1 MKIKSNKSVAQAYE
15 SYSNRAAARNSDKAI
30 YESWAPTIKKITG
43 VQDTEK
49 LAWMSQLAHNTAKLN
64 EDAFV
69 MPSNSYSPFGGTYQ
83 PYNGLYNTLG
93 VGDPVP
99 AGKPALTGAD
109 YADNRNLGSGDKYP
123 TLLPLALK
131 VAAKT
136 IGFEL
141 VNTTPLQGPTGVL
154 PYMDYV
160 YSGSKQPFG
169 ATPAYAAHNQN
180 PMANSQT
187 NAPFEM
193 YGLPHAFKASIAPG
207 EATVP
212 DSSDASVA
220 DSSTVVTVSP
230 AQIKRHLKGR
240 SAMPAGTILRS
251 VADDYEFTTPGKRR
265 DYDASGS
272 GYVDYDASHPH
283 YGQDGAL
290 IIEFIGWS
298 RIDGD
303 PMFKVVEG
311 TQALGSYFNGGQ
323 LDFAATY
330 TPVGSDEE
338 INLTLTLYAPRLV
351 SMLED
356 NIQGFT
362 GAGERDRDAW
372 YGTYQDGTTLYE
384 PMSRGTGEQTP
395 ARQLSLQLFT
405 KHVQVGT
412 IQVGCAVTQEQVT
425 DLQKQWGIDVV
436 KMVENAGIN
445 ELSSTINRH
454 ITSRLFALGWKNHY
468 KLVEVE
474 GPAANL
480 NLSFDPS
487 YQPKNFG
494 KVRMTPALAIPQNS
508 ENSADGVSYSS
519 SVRVA
524 LPYKPM
530 YIPSGAAFEN
540 RDTLI
545 KRLAVNFLAAS
556 NWILQRG
563 RYGAATFA
571 VTNITLAT
579 LLQSNANY
587 TFSPIANNISQ
598 NGGQLYP
605 IGTMF
610 GLTIYVDPL
619 MSGSDNRVL
628 VGRKGGK
635 DEPGVH
641 FCPYVMAESVQII
654 AEGTMAPKLMI
665 KSRYALIDAGFYP
678 ETQYLTFCV
687 DVAGL

>member
-1 MKIKSNKSVAQAYE
+1 
-15 SYSNRAAARNSDKAI
+15 
-30 YESWAPTIKKITG
+30 
-43 VQDTEK
+43 
-49 LAWMSQLAHNTAKLN
+49 MSKLAHNTAKLN

-69 MPSNSYSPFGGTYQ
+69 MPSNAYSQFGGTYQ
-83 PYNGLYNTLG
+83 PYNNLYNTLG

-109 YADNRNLGSGDKYP
+109 YADNKNLGSGDKYP

-141 VNTTPLQGPTGVL
+141 VNTTPIDGPTGVL

-169 ATPAYAAHNQN
+169 ATPAYSAGTQN
-180 PMANSQT
+180 PKANSQS

-207 EATVP
+207 EATIVDGSTT
-212 DSSDASVA
+212 DSSAAVKL
-220 DSSTVVTVSP
+220 SP
-230 AQIKRHLKGR
+230 AQIKRMLKGA
-240 SAMPAGTILRS
+240 SAMPAGTTLVS
-251 VADDYEFTTPGKRR
+251 KMDVLDGGMQNPAHKADELVVEF
-265 DYDASGS
+265 
-272 GYVDYDASHPH
+272 V
-283 YGQDGAL
+283 
-290 IIEFIGWS
+290 GWS

-303 PMFKVVEG
+303 PMFKVVSG
-311 TQALGSYFNGGQ
+311 TQSLGAYFNGGA
-323 LDFAATY
+323 LDFEAVY
-330 TPVGSDEE
+330 TPVGSAEE
-338 INLTLTLYAPRLV
+338 VNVVLTLHAPRLI

-356 NIQGFT
+356 QIQGFT

-384 PMSRGTGEQTP
+384 PMSRGTGEQTM

-412 IQVGCAVTQEQVT
+412 IMVGCAVTQEQVT
-425 DLQKQWGIDVV
+425 DLQKQWGIDVI

-445 ELSSTINRH
+445 ELSATINRH

-487 YQPKNFG
+487 YTATSG
-494 KVRMTPALAIPQNS
+494 VRMTPALAIPQS
-508 ENSADGVSYSS
+508 EQNDPTGVAYKSY
-519 SVRVA
+519 VNVA

-540 RDTLI
+540 RDTLL

-571 VTNITLAT
+571 VTNITIAT

-587 TFSPIANNISQ
+587 TFSPVANTISQ
-598 NGGQLYP
+598 NGGSLYP
-605 IGTMF
+605 IGGMF

-619 MSGSDNRVL
+619 MGGSDNRVL

-654 AEGTMAPKLMI
+654 AEGTMSPKLMI
-665 KSRYALIDAGFYP
+665 KSRYALVDAGFYP

>member
-1 MKIKSNKSVAQAYE
+1 
-15 SYSNRAAARNSDKAI
+15 
-30 YESWAPTIKKITG
+30 
-43 VQDTEK
+43 
-49 LAWMSQLAHNTAKLN
+49 MSKLAHNTAKLN

-69 MPSNSYSPFGGTYQ
+69 MPSNAYSQFGGTYQ
-83 PYNGLYNTLG
+83 PYNNLYNTLG

-109 YADNRNLGSGDKYP
+109 YADNKNLGSGDKYP

-141 VNTTPLQGPTGVL
+141 VNTTPLDGPTGVL

-169 ATPAYAAHNQN
+169 ATPAYSAGTQN
-180 PMANSQT
+180 PKANSQS

-207 EATVP
+207 EATIVDGSTT
-212 DSSDASVA
+212 DSSAAVKL
-220 DSSTVVTVSP
+220 SP
-230 AQIKRHLKGR
+230 AQIKRMLKGA
-240 SAMPAGTILRS
+240 SAMPAGTTLVS
-251 VADDYEFTTPGKRR
+251 KMDVLDGGMQNPAHKADELVVEF
-265 DYDASGS
+265 
-272 GYVDYDASHPH
+272 V
-283 YGQDGAL
+283 
-290 IIEFIGWS
+290 GWS

-303 PMFKVVEG
+303 PMFKVVSG
-311 TQALGSYFNGGQ
+311 TQSLGAYFNGGA
-323 LDFAATY
+323 LDFEAVY
-330 TPVGSDEE
+330 TPVGSAEE
-338 INLTLTLYAPRLV
+338 VNVVLTLHAPRLI

-356 NIQGFT
+356 QIQGFT

-384 PMSRGTGEQTP
+384 PMSRGTGEQTM

-412 IQVGCAVTQEQVT
+412 IMVGCAVTQEQVT
-425 DLQKQWGIDVV
+425 DLQKQWGIDVI

-445 ELSSTINRH
+445 ELSATINRH

-487 YQPKNFG
+487 YTATSG
-494 KVRMTPALAIPQNS
+494 VRMTPALAIPQS
-508 ENSADGVSYSS
+508 EQNDPTGVAYKSYVNVS
-519 SVRVA
+519 

-540 RDTLI
+540 RDTLL

-571 VTNITLAT
+571 VTNITIAT

-587 TFSPIANNISQ
+587 TFSPVANTISQ
-598 NGGQLYP
+598 NGGSLYP
-605 IGTMF
+605 IGGMF

-619 MSGSDNRVL
+619 MGGSDNRVL

-654 AEGTMAPKLMI
+654 AEGTMSPKLMI
-665 KSRYALIDAGFYP
+665 KSRYALVDAGFYP

>member
-15 SYSNRAAARNSDKAI
+15 SYVNRATAKNSDKAI

-43 VQDTEK
+43 VEDADK
-49 LAWMSQLAHNTAKLN
+49 LAWMSKLAHNTAKLN

-69 MPSNSYSPFGGTYQ
+69 MPSNAYSQFGGTYQ
-83 PYNGLYNTLG
+83 PYNNLYNTLG

-109 YADNRNLGSGDKYP
+109 YADNKNLGSGDKYP

-141 VNTTPLQGPTGVL
+141 VNTTPLDGPTGVL

-169 ATPAYAAHNQN
+169 ATPAYSAGTQN
-180 PMANSQT
+180 PKANSQS

-207 EATVP
+207 EATIVDGSTT
-212 DSSDASVA
+212 DSSAAVKL
-220 DSSTVVTVSP
+220 SP
-230 AQIKRHLKGR
+230 AQIKRMLKGA
-240 SAMPAGTILRS
+240 SAMPAGTTLVS
-251 VADDYEFTTPGKRR
+251 KMDVLDGGMQNPSHKADELVVEF
-265 DYDASGS
+265 
-272 GYVDYDASHPH
+272 V
-283 YGQDGAL
+283 
-290 IIEFIGWS
+290 GWS

-303 PMFKVVEG
+303 PMFKVVSG
-311 TQALGSYFNGGQ
+311 TQSLGAYFNGGA
-323 LDFAATY
+323 LDFEAVY
-330 TPVGSDEE
+330 TPVGSAEE
-338 INLTLTLYAPRLV
+338 VNVVLTLHAPRLI

-356 NIQGFT
+356 QIQGFT

-384 PMSRGTGEQTP
+384 PMSRGTGEQTM

-412 IQVGCAVTQEQVT
+412 IMVGCAVTQEQVT
-425 DLQKQWGIDVV
+425 DLQKQWGIDVI

-445 ELSSTINRH
+445 ELSATINRH

-487 YQPKNFG
+487 YTATSG
-494 KVRMTPALAIPQNS
+494 VRMTPALAIPQS
-508 ENSADGVSYSS
+508 EQNDPTGVAYKSY
-519 SVRVA
+519 VNVA

-540 RDTLI
+540 RDTLL

-571 VTNITLAT
+571 VTNITIAT

-587 TFSPIANNISQ
+587 TFSPVANTISQ
-598 NGGQLYP
+598 NGGSLYP
-605 IGTMF
+605 IGGMF

-619 MSGSDNRVL
+619 MGGSDNRVL

-654 AEGTMAPKLMI
+654 AEGTMSPKLMI
-665 KSRYALIDAGFYP
+665 KSRYALVDAGFYP
-678 ETQYLTFCV
+678 ETQYITFCV

>member
-15 SYSNRAAARNSDKAI
+15 SYVNRATAKNSDKAI

-43 VQDTEK
+43 VEDADK

-69 MPSNSYSPFGGTYQ
+69 MPSNAYSQFGGTYQ
-83 PYNGLYNTLG
+83 PYNNLYNTLG

-109 YADNRNLGSGDKYP
+109 YADNKNLGSGDKYP

-141 VNTTPLQGPTGVL
+141 VNTTPLDGPTGVL

-169 ATPAYAAHNQN
+169 ATPAYSAKTQN
-180 PMANSQT
+180 PMANSQS

-207 EATVP
+207 EATIVDGSTT
-212 DSSDASVA
+212 DSSAAVKL
-220 DSSTVVTVSP
+220 SP
-230 AQIKRHLKGR
+230 AQIKRMLKGA
-240 SAMPAGTILRS
+240 SAMPAGTTLVS
-251 VADDYEFTTPGKRR
+251 KMDVLDDDAHNAAKLVVEF
-265 DYDASGS
+265 
-272 GYVDYDASHPH
+272 V
-283 YGQDGAL
+283 
-290 IIEFIGWS
+290 GWS

-303 PMFKVVEG
+303 PMFKVVSG
-311 TQALGSYFNGGQ
+311 TQSLGAYFNGGA
-323 LDFAATY
+323 LDFEAVY
-330 TPVGSDEE
+330 TPVGSAEE
-338 INLTLTLYAPRLV
+338 VNVVLTLHAPRLI

-356 NIQGFT
+356 QIQGFT

-384 PMSRGTGEQTP
+384 PMSRGTGEQTM

-412 IQVGCAVTQEQVT
+412 IMVGCAVTQEQVT
-425 DLQKQWGIDVV
+425 DLQKQWGIDVI

-445 ELSSTINRH
+445 ELSATINRH

-487 YQPKNFG
+487 YTATSG
-494 KVRMTPALAIPQNS
+494 VRMTPALAIPQS
-508 ENSADGVSYSS
+508 EQNDPTGVAYKSY
-519 SVRVA
+519 VNVA

-540 RDTLI
+540 RDTLL

-571 VTNITLAT
+571 VTNITIAT

-587 TFSPIANNISQ
+587 TFSPVANTISQ
-598 NGGQLYP
+598 NGGSLYP
-605 IGTMF
+605 IGGMF

-619 MSGSDNRVL
+619 MGGSDNRVL

-654 AEGTMAPKLMI
+654 AEGTMSPKLMI
-665 KSRYALIDAGFYP
+665 KSRYALVDAGFYP
-678 ETQYLTFCV
+678 ETQYITFCV

>member
-15 SYSNRAAARNSDKAI
+15 SYVNRATAKNSDKAI

-43 VQDTEK
+43 VEDADK

-69 MPSNSYSPFGGTYQ
+69 MPSNAYSQFGGTYQ
-83 PYNGLYNTLG
+83 PYNNLYNTLG

-109 YADNRNLGSGDKYP
+109 YADNKNLGSGDKYP

-141 VNTTPLQGPTGVL
+141 VNTTPLDGPTGVL

-169 ATPAYAAHNQN
+169 VTPAYSAGTQN
-180 PMANSQT
+180 PMANSQS

-207 EATVP
+207 EATIVDGSTT
-212 DSSDASVA
+212 DSSAAVKL
-220 DSSTVVTVSP
+220 SP
-230 AQIKRHLKGR
+230 AQIKRMLKGA
-240 SAMPAGTILRS
+240 SAMPAGTTLVS
-251 VADDYEFTTPGKRR
+251 KMDALDDDAHNAAKLVVEF
-265 DYDASGS
+265 
-272 GYVDYDASHPH
+272 V
-283 YGQDGAL
+283 
-290 IIEFIGWS
+290 GWS

-303 PMFKVVEG
+303 PMFKVVSG
-311 TQALGSYFNGGQ
+311 SQSLGAYFNGGA
-323 LDFAATY
+323 LDFEAVY
-330 TPVGSDEE
+330 TPVGSAEE
-338 INLTLTLYAPRLV
+338 VNVVLTLHAPRLI

-356 NIQGFT
+356 QIQGFT

-384 PMSRGTGEQTP
+384 PMSRGTGEQTM

-412 IQVGCAVTQEQVT
+412 IMVGCAVTQEQVT
-425 DLQKQWGIDVV
+425 DLQKQWGIDVI

-445 ELSSTINRH
+445 ELSATINRH

-487 YQPKNFG
+487 YTATSG
-494 KVRMTPALAIPQNS
+494 VRMTPALAIPQS
-508 ENSADGVSYSS
+508 EQNDPTGVAYKSY
-519 SVRVA
+519 VNVA

-540 RDTLI
+540 RDTLL

-571 VTNITLAT
+571 VTNITIAT

-587 TFSPIANNISQ
+587 TFSPVANTISQ
-598 NGGQLYP
+598 NGGSLYP
-605 IGTMF
+605 IGGMF

-619 MSGSDNRVL
+619 MGGSDNRVL

-654 AEGTMAPKLMI
+654 AEGTMSPKLMI
-665 KSRYALIDAGFYP
+665 KSRYALVDAGFYP

>member
-15 SYSNRAAARNSDKAI
+15 TYVNRATAKNSDKAI

-43 VQDTEK
+43 VEDADK
-49 LAWMSQLAHNTAKLN
+49 LAWMSKLAHNTAKLN

-69 MPSNSYSPFGGTYQ
+69 MPSNAYSQFGGTYQ
-83 PYNGLYNTLG
+83 PYNNLYNTLG

-109 YADNRNLGSGDKYP
+109 YADNKNLGSGDKYP

-141 VNTTPLQGPTGVL
+141 VNTTPLDGPTGVL

-169 ATPAYAAHNQN
+169 ATPAYSAGTQN
-180 PMANSQT
+180 PKANSQS

-207 EATVP
+207 EATIVDGSTT
-212 DSSDASVA
+212 DSSAAVKL
-220 DSSTVVTVSP
+220 SP
-230 AQIKRHLKGR
+230 AQIKRMLKGA
-240 SAMPAGTILRS
+240 SAMPAGTTLVSKMDAIGGDAHK
-251 VADDYEFTTPGKRR
+251 ADEL
-265 DYDASGS
+265 
-272 GYVDYDASHPH
+272 VV
-283 YGQDGAL
+283 
-290 IIEFIGWS
+290 EFIGWS

-303 PMFKVVEG
+303 PMFKVVSG
-311 TQALGSYFNGGQ
+311 TQSLGAYFNGGA
-323 LDFAATY
+323 LDFEAVY
-330 TPVGSDEE
+330 TPVGSAEE
-338 INLTLTLYAPRLV
+338 VNVVLTLHAPRLI

-356 NIQGFT
+356 QIQGFT

-384 PMSRGTGEQTP
+384 PMSRGTGEQTM

-412 IQVGCAVTQEQVT
+412 IMVGCAVTQEQVT
-425 DLQKQWGIDVV
+425 DLQKQWGIDVI

-445 ELSSTINRH
+445 ELSATINRH

-487 YQPKNFG
+487 YTATSG
-494 KVRMTPALAIPQNS
+494 VRMTPALAIPQS
-508 ENSADGVSYSS
+508 EQNDPTGVAYKSY
-519 SVRVA
+519 VNVA

-540 RDTLI
+540 RDTLL

-571 VTNITLAT
+571 VTNITIAT

-587 TFSPIANNISQ
+587 TFSPVANTISQ
-598 NGGQLYP
+598 NGGSLYP
-605 IGTMF
+605 IGGMF

-619 MSGSDNRVL
+619 MGGSDNRVL

-654 AEGTMAPKLMI
+654 AEGTMSPKLMI
-665 KSRYALIDAGFYP
+665 KSRYALVDAGFYP

>member
-1 MKIKSNKSVAQAYE
+1 
-15 SYSNRAAARNSDKAI
+15 
-30 YESWAPTIKKITG
+30 
-43 VQDTEK
+43 
-49 LAWMSQLAHNTAKLN
+49 MSQLAHNTAKLN

-69 MPSNSYSPFGGTYQ
+69 MPSNAYSQFGGTYQ
-83 PYNGLYNTLG
+83 PYNNLYNTLG

-109 YADNRNLGSGDKYP
+109 YADNKNLGSGDKYP

-141 VNTTPLQGPTGVL
+141 VNTTPLDGPTGVL

-169 ATPAYAAHNQN
+169 ATPAYSAGTQN
-180 PMANSQT
+180 PKANSQS

-207 EATVP
+207 EATIVDGSTT
-212 DSSDASVA
+212 DSSAAVKL
-220 DSSTVVTVSP
+220 SP
-230 AQIKRHLKGR
+230 AQIKRMLKGA
-240 SAMPAGTILRS
+240 SAMPAGTTLVS
-251 VADDYEFTTPGKRR
+251 KMDVLDGGMQNPAHKADELVVEF
-265 DYDASGS
+265 
-272 GYVDYDASHPH
+272 V
-283 YGQDGAL
+283 
-290 IIEFIGWS
+290 GWS

-303 PMFKVVEG
+303 PMFKVVSG
-311 TQALGSYFNGGQ
+311 TQSLGAYFNGGA
-323 LDFAATY
+323 LDFEAVY
-330 TPVGSDEE
+330 TPVGSAEE
-338 INLTLTLYAPRLV
+338 VNVVLTLHAPRLI

-356 NIQGFT
+356 QIQGFT

-384 PMSRGTGEQTP
+384 PMSRGTGEQTM

-412 IQVGCAVTQEQVT
+412 IMVGCAVTQEQVT
-425 DLQKQWGIDVV
+425 DLQKQWGIDVI

-445 ELSSTINRH
+445 ELSATINRH

-487 YQPKNFG
+487 YTATSG
-494 KVRMTPALAIPQNS
+494 VRMTPALAIPQS
-508 ENSADGVSYSS
+508 EQNDPTGVAYKSY
-519 SVRVA
+519 VNVA

-540 RDTLI
+540 RDTLL

-571 VTNITLAT
+571 VTNITIAT

-587 TFSPIANNISQ
+587 TFSPVANTISQ
-598 NGGQLYP
+598 NGGSLYP
-605 IGTMF
+605 IGGMF

-619 MSGSDNRVL
+619 MGGSDNRVL

-654 AEGTMAPKLMI
+654 AEGTMSPKLMI
-665 KSRYALIDAGFYP
+665 KSRYALVDAGFYP

>member
-15 SYSNRAAARNSDKAI
+15 SYVNRATAKNSDKAI

-43 VQDTEK
+43 VEDADK
-49 LAWMSQLAHNTAKLN
+49 LAWMSKLAHNTAKLN

-69 MPSNSYSPFGGTYQ
+69 MPSNAYSQFGGTYQ
-83 PYNGLYNTLG
+83 PYNNLYNTLG

-109 YADNRNLGSGDKYP
+109 YADNKNLGSGDKYP

-141 VNTTPLQGPTGVL
+141 VNTTPLDGPTGVL

-169 ATPAYAAHNQN
+169 ATPAYSAKTQN
-180 PMANSQT
+180 PMANSQS

-207 EATVP
+207 EATIVDGSTT
-212 DSSDASVA
+212 DSSAAVKL
-220 DSSTVVTVSP
+220 SP
-230 AQIKRHLKGR
+230 AQIKRMLKGA
-240 SAMPAGTILRS
+240 SAMPAGTTLVS
-251 VADDYEFTTPGKRR
+251 KMDVLDGGMQNPSHKADELVVEF
-265 DYDASGS
+265 
-272 GYVDYDASHPH
+272 V
-283 YGQDGAL
+283 
-290 IIEFIGWS
+290 GWS

-303 PMFKVVEG
+303 PMFKVVSG
-311 TQALGSYFNGGQ
+311 TQSLGAYFNGGA
-323 LDFAATY
+323 LDFEAVY
-330 TPVGSDEE
+330 TPVGSAEE
-338 INLTLTLYAPRLV
+338 VNVVLTLHAPRLI

-356 NIQGFT
+356 QIQGFT

-384 PMSRGTGEQTP
+384 PMSRGTGEQTM

-412 IQVGCAVTQEQVT
+412 IMVGCAVTQEQVT
-425 DLQKQWGIDVV
+425 DLQKQWGIDVI

-445 ELSSTINRH
+445 ELSATINRH

-487 YQPKNFG
+487 YTATSG
-494 KVRMTPALAIPQNS
+494 VRMTPALAIPQS
-508 ENSADGVSYSS
+508 EQNDPTGVAYKSY
-519 SVRVA
+519 VNVA

-540 RDTLI
+540 RDTLL

-571 VTNITLAT
+571 VTNITIAT

-587 TFSPIANNISQ
+587 TFSPVANTISQ
-598 NGGQLYP
+598 NGGSLYP
-605 IGTMF
+605 IGGMF

-619 MSGSDNRVL
+619 MGGSDNRVL

-654 AEGTMAPKLMI
+654 AEGTMSPKLMI
-665 KSRYALIDAGFYP
+665 KSRYALVDAGFYP

>member
-15 SYSNRAAARNSDKAI
+15 SYVNRATAKNSDKAI

-43 VQDTEK
+43 VEDADK
-49 LAWMSQLAHNTAKLN
+49 LAWMSKLAHNTAKLN

-69 MPSNSYSPFGGTYQ
+69 MPSNAYSQFGGTYQ
-83 PYNGLYNTLG
+83 PYNNLYNTLG

-109 YADNRNLGSGDKYP
+109 YADNKNLGSGDKYP

-141 VNTTPLQGPTGVL
+141 VNTTPLDGPTGVL

-169 ATPAYAAHNQN
+169 ATPAYSAGTQN
-180 PMANSQT
+180 PKANSQS

-207 EATVP
+207 EATIVDGSTT
-212 DSSDASVA
+212 DSSAAVKL
-220 DSSTVVTVSP
+220 SP
-230 AQIKRHLKGR
+230 AQIKRMLKGA
-240 SAMPAGTILRS
+240 SAMPAGTTLVSKMDAIGGDAHK
-251 VADDYEFTTPGKRR
+251 ADELVVEF
-265 DYDASGS
+265 
-272 GYVDYDASHPH
+272 V
-283 YGQDGAL
+283 
-290 IIEFIGWS
+290 GWS

-303 PMFKVVEG
+303 PMFKVVSG
-311 TQALGSYFNGGQ
+311 TQSLGAYFNGGA
-323 LDFAATY
+323 LDFEAVY
-330 TPVGSDEE
+330 TPVGTAEE
-338 INLTLTLYAPRLV
+338 VNVVLTLHAPRLI

-356 NIQGFT
+356 QIQGFT

-384 PMSRGTGEQTP
+384 PMSRGTGEQTM

-412 IQVGCAVTQEQVT
+412 IMVGCAVTQEQVT
-425 DLQKQWGIDVV
+425 DLQKQWGIDVI

-445 ELSSTINRH
+445 ELSATINRH

-487 YQPKNFG
+487 YTATSG
-494 KVRMTPALAIPQNS
+494 VRMTPALAIPQS
-508 ENSADGVSYSS
+508 EQNDPTGVAYKSYVNVS
-519 SVRVA
+519 

-540 RDTLI
+540 RDTLL

-571 VTNITLAT
+571 VTNITIAT

-587 TFSPIANNISQ
+587 TFSPVANTISQ
-598 NGGQLYP
+598 NGGSLYP
-605 IGTMF
+605 IGGMF

-619 MSGSDNRVL
+619 MGGSDNRVL

-654 AEGTMAPKLMI
+654 AEGTMSPKLMI
-665 KSRYALIDAGFYP
+665 KSRYALVDAGFYP

>member
-15 SYSNRAAARNSDKAI
+15 SYVNRATTKNSDKAI

-43 VQDTEK
+43 VEDADK
-49 LAWMSQLAHNTAKLN
+49 LAWMSKLAHNTAKLN

-69 MPSNSYSPFGGTYQ
+69 MPSNAYSQFGGTYQ
-83 PYNGLYNTLG
+83 PYNNLYNTLG

-109 YADNRNLGSGDKYP
+109 YADNKNLGSGDKYP

-141 VNTTPLQGPTGVL
+141 VNTTPLDGPTGVL

-169 ATPAYAAHNQN
+169 ATPAYSAGTQN
-180 PMANSQT
+180 PKANSQS

-207 EATVP
+207 EATIVDGSTT
-212 DSSDASVA
+212 DSSAAVKL
-220 DSSTVVTVSP
+220 SP
-230 AQIKRHLKGR
+230 AQIKRMLKGA
-240 SAMPAGTILRS
+240 SAMPAGTTLVSKMDAIGGDAHKVDEL
-251 VADDYEFTTPGKRR
+251 VVEF
-265 DYDASGS
+265 
-272 GYVDYDASHPH
+272 V
-283 YGQDGAL
+283 
-290 IIEFIGWS
+290 GWS

-303 PMFKVVEG
+303 PMFKVVSG
-311 TQALGSYFNGGQ
+311 TQSLGAYFNGGA
-323 LDFAATY
+323 LDFEAVY
-330 TPVGSDEE
+330 TPVGTAEE
-338 INLTLTLYAPRLV
+338 VNVVLTLHAPRLI

-356 NIQGFT
+356 QIQGFT

-372 YGTYQDGTTLYE
+372 YGTDQDGTTLYE
-384 PMSRGTGEQTP
+384 PMSRGTGEQTM

-412 IQVGCAVTQEQVT
+412 IMVGCAVTQEQVT
-425 DLQKQWGIDVV
+425 DLQKQWGIDVI

-445 ELSSTINRH
+445 ELSATINRH

-487 YQPKNFG
+487 YTATSG
-494 KVRMTPALAIPQNS
+494 VRMTPALAIPQS
-508 ENSADGVSYSS
+508 EQNDPTGVAYKSY
-519 SVRVA
+519 VNVA

-540 RDTLI
+540 RDTLL

-571 VTNITLAT
+571 VTNITIAT

-587 TFSPIANNISQ
+587 TFSPVANTISQ
-598 NGGQLYP
+598 NGGSLYP
-605 IGTMF
+605 IGGMF

-619 MSGSDNRVL
+619 MGGSDNRVL

-654 AEGTMAPKLMI
+654 AEGTMSPKLMI
-665 KSRYALIDAGFYP
+665 KSRYALVDAGFYP

>member
-15 SYSNRAAARNSDKAI
+15 SYVNRATAKNSDKAI

-43 VQDTEK
+43 VEDTDK

-69 MPSNSYSPFGGTYQ
+69 MPSNAYSQFGGTYQ
-83 PYNGLYNTLG
+83 PYNNLYNTLG

-109 YADNRNLGSGDKYP
+109 YADNKNLGSGDKYP

-141 VNTTPLQGPTGVL
+141 VNTTPLDGPTGVL

-169 ATPAYAAHNQN
+169 ATPAYSAGTQN
-180 PMANSQT
+180 PKANSQS

-207 EATVP
+207 EATIVDGSTT
-212 DSSDASVA
+212 DSSAAVKL
-220 DSSTVVTVSP
+220 SP
-230 AQIKRHLKGR
+230 AQIKRMLKGA
-240 SAMPAGTILRS
+240 SAMPAGTTLVS
-251 VADDYEFTTPGKRR
+251 KMDVLDGGMQNPAHKADELVVEF
-265 DYDASGS
+265 
-272 GYVDYDASHPH
+272 V
-283 YGQDGAL
+283 
-290 IIEFIGWS
+290 GWS

-303 PMFKVVEG
+303 PMFKVVSG
-311 TQALGSYFNGGQ
+311 TQSLGAYFNGGA
-323 LDFAATY
+323 LDFEAVY
-330 TPVGSDEE
+330 TPVGSAEE
-338 INLTLTLYAPRLV
+338 VNVVLTLHAPRLI

-356 NIQGFT
+356 QIQGFT

-384 PMSRGTGEQTP
+384 PMSRGTGEQTM

-412 IQVGCAVTQEQVT
+412 IMVGCAVTQEQVT
-425 DLQKQWGIDVV
+425 DLQKQWGIDVI

-445 ELSSTINRH
+445 ELSATINRH

-487 YQPKNFG
+487 YTATSG
-494 KVRMTPALAIPQNS
+494 VRMTPALAIPQS
-508 ENSADGVSYSS
+508 EQNDPTGVAYKSY
-519 SVRVA
+519 VNVA

-540 RDTLI
+540 RDTLL

-571 VTNITLAT
+571 VTNITIAT

-587 TFSPIANNISQ
+587 TFSPVANTISQ
-598 NGGQLYP
+598 NGGSLYP
-605 IGTMF
+605 IGGMF

-619 MSGSDNRVL
+619 MGGSDNRVL

-654 AEGTMAPKLMI
+654 AEGTMSPKLMI
-665 KSRYALIDAGFYP
+665 KSRYALVDAGFYP

>member
-15 SYSNRAAARNSDKAI
+15 SYVNRATAKNSDKAI

-43 VQDTEK
+43 VEDADK
-49 LAWMSQLAHNTAKLN
+49 LAWMSKLAHNTAKLN

-69 MPSNSYSPFGGTYQ
+69 MPSNAYSQFGGTYQ
-83 PYNGLYNTLG
+83 PYNNLYNTLG

-109 YADNRNLGSGDKYP
+109 YADNKNLGSGDKYP

-141 VNTTPLQGPTGVL
+141 VNTTPIDGPTGVL

-169 ATPAYAAHNQN
+169 ATPAYSAGTQN
-180 PMANSQT
+180 PKANSQS

-207 EATVP
+207 EATIVDGSTT
-212 DSSDASVA
+212 DSSAAVKL
-220 DSSTVVTVSP
+220 SP
-230 AQIKRHLKGR
+230 AQIKRMLKGA
-240 SAMPAGTILRS
+240 SAMPAGTTLVS
-251 VADDYEFTTPGKRR
+251 KMDVLDGGMQNPSHKADELVVEF
-265 DYDASGS
+265 
-272 GYVDYDASHPH
+272 V
-283 YGQDGAL
+283 
-290 IIEFIGWS
+290 GWS

-303 PMFKVVEG
+303 PMFKVVSG
-311 TQALGSYFNGGQ
+311 TQSLGAYFNGGA
-323 LDFAATY
+323 LDFEAVY
-330 TPVGSDEE
+330 TPVGSAEE
-338 INLTLTLYAPRLV
+338 VNVVLTLHAPRLI

-356 NIQGFT
+356 QIQGFT

-384 PMSRGTGEQTP
+384 PMSRGTGEQTM

-412 IQVGCAVTQEQVT
+412 IMVGCAVTQEQVT
-425 DLQKQWGIDVV
+425 DLQKQWGIDVI

-445 ELSSTINRH
+445 ELSATINRH

-487 YQPKNFG
+487 YTATSG
-494 KVRMTPALAIPQNS
+494 VRMTPALAIPQS
-508 ENSADGVSYSS
+508 EQNDPTGVAYKSY
-519 SVRVA
+519 VNVA

-540 RDTLI
+540 RDTLL

-571 VTNITLAT
+571 VTNITIAT

-587 TFSPIANNISQ
+587 TFSPVANTISQ
-598 NGGQLYP
+598 NGGSLYP
-605 IGTMF
+605 IGGMF

-619 MSGSDNRVL
+619 MGGSDNRVL

-654 AEGTMAPKLMI
+654 AEGTMSPKLMI
-665 KSRYALIDAGFYP
+665 KSRYALVDAGFYP

>member
-15 SYSNRAAARNSDKAI
+15 SYVNRATAKNSDKAI

-43 VQDTEK
+43 VEDADK
-49 LAWMSQLAHNTAKLN
+49 LAWMSKLAHNTAKLN

-69 MPSNSYSPFGGTYQ
+69 MPSNAYSQFGGTYQ
-83 PYNGLYNTLG
+83 PYNNLYNTLG

-109 YADNRNLGSGDKYP
+109 YADNKNLGSGDKYP

-141 VNTTPLQGPTGVL
+141 VNTTPLDGPTGVL

-169 ATPAYAAHNQN
+169 ATPAYSAGTQN
-180 PMANSQT
+180 PKANSQS

-207 EATVP
+207 EATIVDGSTT
-212 DSSDASVA
+212 DSSAAVKL
-220 DSSTVVTVSP
+220 SP
-230 AQIKRHLKGR
+230 AQIKRMLKGA
-240 SAMPAGTILRS
+240 SAMPAGTTLVSKIDAIDGDAHNAAKL
-251 VADDYEFTTPGKRR
+251 VVEF
-265 DYDASGS
+265 
-272 GYVDYDASHPH
+272 V
-283 YGQDGAL
+283 
-290 IIEFIGWS
+290 GWS

-303 PMFKVVEG
+303 PMFKVVSG
-311 TQALGSYFNGGQ
+311 TQSLGAYFNGGA
-323 LDFAATY
+323 LDFEAVY
-330 TPVGSDEE
+330 TPVGSAEE
-338 INLTLTLYAPRLV
+338 VNVVLTLHAPRLI

-356 NIQGFT
+356 QIQGFT

-384 PMSRGTGEQTP
+384 PMSRGTGEQTM

-412 IQVGCAVTQEQVT
+412 IMVGCAVTQEQVT
-425 DLQKQWGIDVV
+425 DLQKQWGIDVI

-445 ELSSTINRH
+445 ELSATINRH

-487 YQPKNFG
+487 YTATSG
-494 KVRMTPALAIPQNS
+494 VRMTPALAIPQS
-508 ENSADGVSYSS
+508 EQNDPTGVAYKSY
-519 SVRVA
+519 VNVA

-540 RDTLI
+540 RDTLL

-571 VTNITLAT
+571 VTNITIAT

-587 TFSPIANNISQ
+587 TFSPVANTISQ
-598 NGGQLYP
+598 NGGSLYP
-605 IGTMF
+605 IGGMF

-619 MSGSDNRVL
+619 MGGSDNRVL

-654 AEGTMAPKLMI
+654 AEGTMSPKLMI
-665 KSRYALIDAGFYP
+665 KSRYALVDAGFYP

>member
-1 MKIKSNKSVAQAYE
+1 
-15 SYSNRAAARNSDKAI
+15 
-30 YESWAPTIKKITG
+30 
-43 VQDTEK
+43 
-49 LAWMSQLAHNTAKLN
+49 
-64 EDAFV
+64 
-69 MPSNSYSPFGGTYQ
+69 
-83 PYNGLYNTLG
+83 
-93 VGDPVP
+93 
-99 AGKPALTGAD
+99 
-109 YADNRNLGSGDKYP
+109 
-123 TLLPLALK
+123 
-131 VAAKT
+131 
-136 IGFEL
+136 
-141 VNTTPLQGPTGVL
+141 
-154 PYMDYV
+154 
-160 YSGSKQPFG
+160 
-169 ATPAYAAHNQN
+169 
-180 PMANSQT
+180 
-187 NAPFEM
+187 
-193 YGLPHAFKASIAPG
+193 
-207 EATVP
+207 
-212 DSSDASVA
+212 
-220 DSSTVVTVSP
+220 
-230 AQIKRHLKGR
+230 
-240 SAMPAGTILRS
+240 MPAGTTLVSKMDAIGGDAHK
-251 VADDYEFTTPGKRR
+251 ADELVVEF
-265 DYDASGS
+265 
-272 GYVDYDASHPH
+272 V
-283 YGQDGAL
+283 
-290 IIEFIGWS
+290 GWS

-303 PMFKVVEG
+303 PMFKVVSG
-311 TQALGSYFNGGQ
+311 TQSLGAYFNGGA
-323 LDFAATY
+323 LDFEAVY
-330 TPVGSDEE
+330 TPVGSAEE
-338 INLTLTLYAPRLV
+338 VNVVLTLHAPRLI

-356 NIQGFT
+356 QIQGFT

-384 PMSRGTGEQTP
+384 PMSRGTGEQTM

-412 IQVGCAVTQEQVT
+412 IMVGCAVTQEQVT
-425 DLQKQWGIDVV
+425 DLQKQWGIDVI

-445 ELSSTINRH
+445 ELSATINRH

-487 YQPKNFG
+487 YTATSG
-494 KVRMTPALAIPQNS
+494 VRMTPALAIPQS
-508 ENSADGVSYSS
+508 EQNDPTGVAYKSY
-519 SVRVA
+519 VNVA

-540 RDTLI
+540 RDTLL

-571 VTNITLAT
+571 VTNITIAT

-587 TFSPIANNISQ
+587 TFSPVANTISQ
-598 NGGQLYP
+598 NGGSLYP
-605 IGTMF
+605 IGGMF

-619 MSGSDNRVL
+619 MGGSDNRVL

-654 AEGTMAPKLMI
+654 AEGTMSPKLMI
-665 KSRYALIDAGFYP
+665 KSRYALVDAGFYP

>member
-15 SYSNRAAARNSDKAI
+15 SYVNRATAKNSDKAI

-43 VQDTEK
+43 VEDADK
-49 LAWMSQLAHNTAKLN
+49 LAWMSKLAHNTAKLN

-69 MPSNSYSPFGGTYQ
+69 MPSNAYSQFGGTYQ
-83 PYNGLYNTLG
+83 PYNNLYNTLG

-109 YADNRNLGSGDKYP
+109 YADNKNLGSGDKYP

-141 VNTTPLQGPTGVL
+141 VNTTPLDGPTGVL

-169 ATPAYAAHNQN
+169 ATPSYSAGTQN
-180 PMANSQT
+180 PKANSQS

-207 EATVP
+207 EATIVDGSTT
-212 DSSDASVA
+212 DSSAAVKL
-220 DSSTVVTVSP
+220 SP
-230 AQIKRHLKGR
+230 AQIKRMLKGA
-240 SAMPAGTILRS
+240 SAMPAGTTLVS
-251 VADDYEFTTPGKRR
+251 KMDVLDGGMQNPAHKADELVVEF
-265 DYDASGS
+265 
-272 GYVDYDASHPH
+272 V
-283 YGQDGAL
+283 
-290 IIEFIGWS
+290 GWS

-303 PMFKVVEG
+303 PMFKVVSG
-311 TQALGSYFNGGQ
+311 TQSLGAYFNGGA
-323 LDFAATY
+323 LDFEAVY
-330 TPVGSDEE
+330 TPVGSAEE
-338 INLTLTLYAPRLV
+338 VNVVLTLHAPRLI

-356 NIQGFT
+356 QIQGFT

-384 PMSRGTGEQTP
+384 PMSRGTGEQTM

-412 IQVGCAVTQEQVT
+412 IMVGCAVTQEQVT
-425 DLQKQWGIDVV
+425 DLQKQWGIDVI

-445 ELSSTINRH
+445 ELSATINRH

-487 YQPKNFG
+487 YTATSG
-494 KVRMTPALAIPQNS
+494 VRMTPALAIPQS
-508 ENSADGVSYSS
+508 EQNDPTGVAYKSY
-519 SVRVA
+519 VNVA

-540 RDTLI
+540 RDTLL

-571 VTNITLAT
+571 VTNITIAT

-587 TFSPIANNISQ
+587 TFSPVANTISQ
-598 NGGQLYP
+598 NGGSLYP
-605 IGTMF
+605 IGGMF

-619 MSGSDNRVL
+619 MGGSDNRVL

-654 AEGTMAPKLMI
+654 AEGTMSPKLMI
-665 KSRYALIDAGFYP
+665 KSRYALVDAGFYP

>member
-1 MKIKSNKSVAQAYE
+1 
-15 SYSNRAAARNSDKAI
+15 
-30 YESWAPTIKKITG
+30 
-43 VQDTEK
+43 
-49 LAWMSQLAHNTAKLN
+49 MSQLAHNTAKLN

-69 MPSNSYSPFGGTYQ
+69 MPSNAYSQFGGTYQ
-83 PYNGLYNTLG
+83 PYNNLYNTLG

-109 YADNRNLGSGDKYP
+109 YADNKNLGSGDKYP

-141 VNTTPLQGPTGVL
+141 VNTTPLDGPTGVL

-169 ATPAYAAHNQN
+169 ATPAYSAKTQN
-180 PMANSQT
+180 PMANSQS

-207 EATVP
+207 EATIVDGSTT
-212 DSSDASVA
+212 DSSAAVKL
-220 DSSTVVTVSP
+220 SP
-230 AQIKRHLKGR
+230 AQIKRMLKGA
-240 SAMPAGTILRS
+240 SAMPAGTTLVS
-251 VADDYEFTTPGKRR
+251 KMDALDGDAHNVAKLVVEF
-265 DYDASGS
+265 
-272 GYVDYDASHPH
+272 V
-283 YGQDGAL
+283 
-290 IIEFIGWS
+290 GWS

-303 PMFKVVEG
+303 PMFKVVSG
-311 TQALGSYFNGGQ
+311 SQSLGAYFNGGA
-323 LDFAATY
+323 LDFEAVY
-330 TPVGSDEE
+330 TPVGSAEE
-338 INLTLTLYAPRLV
+338 VNVVLTLHAPRLI

-356 NIQGFT
+356 QIQGFT

-384 PMSRGTGEQTP
+384 PMSRGTGEQTM

-412 IQVGCAVTQEQVT
+412 IMVGCAVTQEQVT
-425 DLQKQWGIDVV
+425 DLQKQWGIDVI

-445 ELSSTINRH
+445 ELSATINRH

-487 YQPKNFG
+487 YTATSG
-494 KVRMTPALAIPQNS
+494 VRMTPALAIPQS
-508 ENSADGVSYSS
+508 EQNDPTGVAYKSY
-519 SVRVA
+519 VNVA

-540 RDTLI
+540 RDTLL

-571 VTNITLAT
+571 VTNITIAT

-587 TFSPIANNISQ
+587 TFSPVANTISQ
-598 NGGQLYP
+598 NGGSLYP
-605 IGTMF
+605 IGGMF

-619 MSGSDNRVL
+619 MGGSDNRVL

-654 AEGTMAPKLMI
+654 AEGTMSPKLMI
-665 KSRYALIDAGFYP
+665 KSRYALVDAGFYP
-678 ETQYLTFCV
+678 ETQYITFCV

>member
-15 SYSNRAAARNSDKAI
+15 SYVNRATAKNSDKAI

-43 VQDTEK
+43 VEDADK

-69 MPSNSYSPFGGTYQ
+69 MPSNAYSQFGGTYQ
-83 PYNGLYNTLG
+83 PYNNLYNTLG

-109 YADNRNLGSGDKYP
+109 YADNKNLGSGDKYP

-141 VNTTPLQGPTGVL
+141 VNTTPLDGPTGVL

-169 ATPAYAAHNQN
+169 ATPAYSAKTQN
-180 PMANSQT
+180 PMANSQS

-207 EATVP
+207 EATIVDGSTT
-212 DSSDASVA
+212 DSSAAVKL
-220 DSSTVVTVSP
+220 SP
-230 AQIKRHLKGR
+230 AQIKRMLKGA
-240 SAMPAGTILRS
+240 SAMPAGTTLVSKIDAL
-251 VADDYEFTTPGKRR
+251 DDAHNAAKLVVEF
-265 DYDASGS
+265 
-272 GYVDYDASHPH
+272 V
-283 YGQDGAL
+283 
-290 IIEFIGWS
+290 GWS

-303 PMFKVVEG
+303 PMFKVVSG
-311 TQALGSYFNGGQ
+311 SQSLGAYFNGGA
-323 LDFAATY
+323 LDFEAVY
-330 TPVGSDEE
+330 TPVGSAEE
-338 INLTLTLYAPRLV
+338 VNVVLTLHAPRLI

-356 NIQGFT
+356 QIQGFT

-384 PMSRGTGEQTP
+384 PMSRGTGEQTM

-412 IQVGCAVTQEQVT
+412 IMVGCAVTQEQVT
-425 DLQKQWGIDVV
+425 DLQKQWGIDVI

-445 ELSSTINRH
+445 ELSATINRH

-487 YQPKNFG
+487 YTATSG
-494 KVRMTPALAIPQNS
+494 VRMTPALAIPQS
-508 ENSADGVSYSS
+508 EQNDPTGVAYKSY
-519 SVRVA
+519 VNVA

-540 RDTLI
+540 RDTLL

-571 VTNITLAT
+571 VTNITIAT

-587 TFSPIANNISQ
+587 TFSPVANTISQ
-598 NGGQLYP
+598 NGGSLYP
-605 IGTMF
+605 IGGMF

-619 MSGSDNRVL
+619 MGGSDNRVL

-654 AEGTMAPKLMI
+654 AEGTMSPKLMI
-665 KSRYALIDAGFYP
+665 KSRYALVDAGFYP

>member
-1 MKIKSNKSVAQAYE
+1 
-15 SYSNRAAARNSDKAI
+15 
-30 YESWAPTIKKITG
+30 
-43 VQDTEK
+43 
-49 LAWMSQLAHNTAKLN
+49 MSQLAHNTAKLN

-69 MPSNSYSPFGGTYQ
+69 MPSNAYSQFGGTYQ
-83 PYNGLYNTLG
+83 PYNNLYNTLG

-109 YADNRNLGSGDKYP
+109 YADNKNLGSGDKYP

-141 VNTTPLQGPTGVL
+141 VNTTPLDGPTGVL

-169 ATPAYAAHNQN
+169 ATPAYSAGTQN
-180 PMANSQT
+180 PKANSQS

-207 EATVP
+207 EATIVDGSTT
-212 DSSDASVA
+212 DSSAAVKL
-220 DSSTVVTVSP
+220 SP
-230 AQIKRHLKGR
+230 AQIKRMLKGA
-240 SAMPAGTILRS
+240 SAMPAGTTLVS
-251 VADDYEFTTPGKRR
+251 KMDALDDDAHNAAKLVVEF
-265 DYDASGS
+265 
-272 GYVDYDASHPH
+272 V
-283 YGQDGAL
+283 
-290 IIEFIGWS
+290 GWS

-303 PMFKVVEG
+303 PMFKVVSG
-311 TQALGSYFNGGQ
+311 TQSLGAYFNGGA
-323 LDFAATY
+323 LDFEAIY
-330 TPVGSDEE
+330 TPVGSAEE
-338 INLTLTLYAPRLV
+338 VNVVLTLHAPRLI

-356 NIQGFT
+356 QIQGFT

-384 PMSRGTGEQTP
+384 PMSRGTGEQTM

-412 IQVGCAVTQEQVT
+412 IMVGCAVTQEQVT
-425 DLQKQWGIDVV
+425 DLQKQWGIDVI

-445 ELSSTINRH
+445 ELSATINRH

-487 YQPKNFG
+487 YTATSG
-494 KVRMTPALAIPQNS
+494 VRMTPALAIPQS
-508 ENSADGVSYSS
+508 EQNDPTGVAYKSY
-519 SVRVA
+519 VNVA

-540 RDTLI
+540 RDTLL

-571 VTNITLAT
+571 VTNITIAT

-587 TFSPIANNISQ
+587 TFSPVANTISQ
-598 NGGQLYP
+598 NGGSLYP
-605 IGTMF
+605 IGGMF

-619 MSGSDNRVL
+619 MGGSDNRVL

-654 AEGTMAPKLMI
+654 AEGTMSPKLMI
-665 KSRYALIDAGFYP
+665 KSRYALVDAGFYP
-678 ETQYLTFCV
+678 ETQYITFCV

>member
-1 MKIKSNKSVAQAYE
+1 
-15 SYSNRAAARNSDKAI
+15 
-30 YESWAPTIKKITG
+30 
-43 VQDTEK
+43 
-49 LAWMSQLAHNTAKLN
+49 MSKLAHNTAKLN

-69 MPSNSYSPFGGTYQ
+69 MPSNAYSQFGGTYQ
-83 PYNGLYNTLG
+83 PYNNLYNTLG

-109 YADNRNLGSGDKYP
+109 YADNKNLGSGDKYP

-141 VNTTPLQGPTGVL
+141 VNTTPLDGPTGVL

-169 ATPAYAAHNQN
+169 ATPAYSAGTQN
-180 PMANSQT
+180 PKANSQS

-207 EATVP
+207 EATIVDGSTT
-212 DSSDASVA
+212 DSSAAVKL
-220 DSSTVVTVSP
+220 SP
-230 AQIKRHLKGR
+230 AQIKRMLKGA
-240 SAMPAGTILRS
+240 SAMPAGTTLVSKMDAIGGDAHK
-251 VADDYEFTTPGKRR
+251 ADELVVEF
-265 DYDASGS
+265 
-272 GYVDYDASHPH
+272 V
-283 YGQDGAL
+283 
-290 IIEFIGWS
+290 GWS

-303 PMFKVVEG
+303 PMFKVVSG
-311 TQALGSYFNGGQ
+311 TQSLGAYFNGGA
-323 LDFAATY
+323 LDFEAVY
-330 TPVGSDEE
+330 TPVGSAEKV
-338 INLTLTLYAPRLV
+338 NVVLTLHAPRLI

-356 NIQGFT
+356 QIQGFT

-384 PMSRGTGEQTP
+384 PMSRGTGEQTM

-412 IQVGCAVTQEQVT
+412 IMVGCAVTQEQVT
-425 DLQKQWGIDVV
+425 DLQKQWGIDVI

-445 ELSSTINRH
+445 ELSATINRH

-487 YQPKNFG
+487 YTATSG
-494 KVRMTPALAIPQNS
+494 VRMTPALAIPQS
-508 ENSADGVSYSS
+508 EQNDPTGVAYKSY
-519 SVRVA
+519 VNVA

-540 RDTLI
+540 RDTLL

-571 VTNITLAT
+571 VTNITIAT

-587 TFSPIANNISQ
+587 TFSPVANTISQ
-598 NGGQLYP
+598 NGGSLYP
-605 IGTMF
+605 IGGMF

-619 MSGSDNRVL
+619 MGGSDNRVL

-654 AEGTMAPKLMI
+654 AEGTMSPKLMI
-665 KSRYALIDAGFYP
+665 KSRYALVDAGFYP

>member
-15 SYSNRAAARNSDKAI
+15 SYVNRATAKNSDKAI

-43 VQDTEK
+43 VEDADK
-49 LAWMSQLAHNTAKLN
+49 LAWMSKLAHNTAKLN

-69 MPSNSYSPFGGTYQ
+69 MPSNAYSQFGGTYQ
-83 PYNGLYNTLG
+83 PYNNLYNTLG

-109 YADNRNLGSGDKYP
+109 YADNKNLGSGDKYP

-141 VNTTPLQGPTGVL
+141 VNTTPLDGPTGVL

-169 ATPAYAAHNQN
+169 ATPAYSAKTQN
-180 PMANSQT
+180 PMANSQS

-207 EATVP
+207 EATIVDGSTT
-212 DSSDASVA
+212 DSSAAVKL
-220 DSSTVVTVSP
+220 SP
-230 AQIKRHLKGR
+230 AQIKRMLKGA
-240 SAMPAGTILRS
+240 SAMPAGTTLVSKIDAIDGDAHN
-251 VADDYEFTTPGKRR
+251 ADKLVVEF
-265 DYDASGS
+265 
-272 GYVDYDASHPH
+272 V
-283 YGQDGAL
+283 
-290 IIEFIGWS
+290 GWS

-303 PMFKVVEG
+303 PMFKVVSG
-311 TQALGSYFNGGQ
+311 TQSLGAYFNGGA
-323 LDFAATY
+323 LDFEAVY
-330 TPVGSDEE
+330 TPVGSAEE
-338 INLTLTLYAPRLV
+338 VNVVLTLHAPRLI

-356 NIQGFT
+356 QIQGFT

-384 PMSRGTGEQTP
+384 PMSRGTGEQTM

-412 IQVGCAVTQEQVT
+412 IMVGCAVTQEQVT
-425 DLQKQWGIDVV
+425 DLQKQWGIDVI

-445 ELSSTINRH
+445 ELSATINRH

-487 YQPKNFG
+487 YTATSG
-494 KVRMTPALAIPQNS
+494 VRMTPALAIPQS
-508 ENSADGVSYSS
+508 EQNDPTGVAYKSY
-519 SVRVA
+519 VNVA

-540 RDTLI
+540 RDTLL

-571 VTNITLAT
+571 VTNITIAT

-587 TFSPIANNISQ
+587 TFSPVANTISQ
-598 NGGQLYP
+598 NGGSLYP
-605 IGTMF
+605 IGGMF

-619 MSGSDNRVL
+619 MGGSDNRVL

-654 AEGTMAPKLMI
+654 AEGTMSPKLMI
-665 KSRYALIDAGFYP
+665 KSRYALVDAGFYP

>member
-15 SYSNRAAARNSDKAI
+15 SYVNRATAKNSDKAI

-43 VQDTEK
+43 VEDADK
-49 LAWMSQLAHNTAKLN
+49 LAWMSKLAHNTAKLN

-69 MPSNSYSPFGGTYQ
+69 MPSNAYSQFGGTYQ
-83 PYNGLYNTLG
+83 PYNNLYNTLG

-109 YADNRNLGSGDKYP
+109 YADNKNLGSGDKYP

-141 VNTTPLQGPTGVL
+141 VNTTPLDGPTGVL

-169 ATPAYAAHNQN
+169 ATPAYSAGTQN
-180 PMANSQT
+180 PKANSQS

-207 EATVP
+207 EATIVDGSTT
-212 DSSDASVA
+212 DSSAAVKL
-220 DSSTVVTVSP
+220 SP
-230 AQIKRHLKGR
+230 AQIKRMLKGA
-240 SAMPAGTILRS
+240 SAMPAGTTLVS
-251 VADDYEFTTPGKRR
+251 KMDVLDGGMQNPDHKADELVVEF
-265 DYDASGS
+265 
-272 GYVDYDASHPH
+272 V
-283 YGQDGAL
+283 
-290 IIEFIGWS
+290 GWS

-303 PMFKVVEG
+303 PMFKVVSG
-311 TQALGSYFNGGQ
+311 TQSLGAYFNGGA
-323 LDFAATY
+323 LDFEAVY
-330 TPVGSDEE
+330 TPVGSAEE
-338 INLTLTLYAPRLV
+338 VNVVLTLHAPRLI

-356 NIQGFT
+356 QIQGFT

-384 PMSRGTGEQTP
+384 PMSRGTGEQTM

-412 IQVGCAVTQEQVT
+412 IMVGCAVTQEQVT
-425 DLQKQWGIDVV
+425 DLQKQWGIDVI

-445 ELSSTINRH
+445 ELSATINRH

-487 YQPKNFG
+487 YTATSG
-494 KVRMTPALAIPQNS
+494 VRMTPALAIPQS
-508 ENSADGVSYSS
+508 EQNDPTGVAYKSY
-519 SVRVA
+519 VNVA

-540 RDTLI
+540 RDTLL

-571 VTNITLAT
+571 VTNITIAT

-587 TFSPIANNISQ
+587 TFSPVANTISQ
-598 NGGQLYP
+598 NGGSLYP
-605 IGTMF
+605 IGGMF

-619 MSGSDNRVL
+619 MGGSDNRVL

-654 AEGTMAPKLMI
+654 AEGTMSPKLMI
-665 KSRYALIDAGFYP
+665 KSRYALVDAGFYP

>member
-1 MKIKSNKSVAQAYE
+1 
-15 SYSNRAAARNSDKAI
+15 
-30 YESWAPTIKKITG
+30 
-43 VQDTEK
+43 
-49 LAWMSQLAHNTAKLN
+49 MSQLAHNTAKLN

-69 MPSNSYSPFGGTYQ
+69 MPSNAYSQFGGTYQ
-83 PYNGLYNTLG
+83 PYNNLYNTLG

-109 YADNRNLGSGDKYP
+109 YADNKNLGSGDKYP

-141 VNTTPLQGPTGVL
+141 VNTTPLDGPTGVL

-169 ATPAYAAHNQN
+169 ATPAYSAGTQN
-180 PMANSQT
+180 PKANSQS

-207 EATVP
+207 EATIVDGSTT
-212 DSSDASVA
+212 DSSAAVKL
-220 DSSTVVTVSP
+220 SP
-230 AQIKRHLKGR
+230 AQIKRMLKGA
-240 SAMPAGTILRS
+240 SAMPAGTTLIS
-251 VADDYEFTTPGKRR
+251 KMDAIGGDAHKADELVVEF
-265 DYDASGS
+265 
-272 GYVDYDASHPH
+272 V
-283 YGQDGAL
+283 
-290 IIEFIGWS
+290 GWS

-303 PMFKVVEG
+303 PMFKVVSG
-311 TQALGSYFNGGQ
+311 TQSLGAYFNGGA
-323 LDFAATY
+323 LDFEAVY
-330 TPVGSDEE
+330 TPVGSAEE
-338 INLTLTLYAPRLV
+338 VNVVLTLHAPRLI

-356 NIQGFT
+356 QIQGFT

-384 PMSRGTGEQTP
+384 PMSRGTGEQTM

-412 IQVGCAVTQEQVT
+412 IMVGCAVTQEQVT
-425 DLQKQWGIDVV
+425 DLQKQWGIDVI

-445 ELSSTINRH
+445 ELSATINRH

-487 YQPKNFG
+487 YTATSG
-494 KVRMTPALAIPQNS
+494 VRMTPALAIPQS
-508 ENSADGVSYSS
+508 EQNDPTGVAYKSY
-519 SVRVA
+519 VNVA

-540 RDTLI
+540 RDTLL

-571 VTNITLAT
+571 VTNITIAT

-587 TFSPIANNISQ
+587 TFSPVANTISQ
-598 NGGQLYP
+598 NGGSLYP
-605 IGTMF
+605 IGGMF

-619 MSGSDNRVL
+619 MGGSDNRVL

-654 AEGTMAPKLMI
+654 AEGTMSPKLMI
-665 KSRYALIDAGFYP
+665 KSRYALVDAGFYP

>member
-1 MKIKSNKSVAQAYE
+1 
-15 SYSNRAAARNSDKAI
+15 
-30 YESWAPTIKKITG
+30 
-43 VQDTEK
+43 
-49 LAWMSQLAHNTAKLN
+49 MSKLAHNTAKLN

-69 MPSNSYSPFGGTYQ
+69 MPSNAYSQFGGTYQ
-83 PYNGLYNTLG
+83 PYNNLYNTLG

-109 YADNRNLGSGDKYP
+109 YADNKNLGSGDKYP

-141 VNTTPLQGPTGVL
+141 VNTTPLDGPTGVL

-169 ATPAYAAHNQN
+169 ATPAYSAGTQN
-180 PMANSQT
+180 PKANSQS

-207 EATVP
+207 EATIVDGSTT
-212 DSSDASVA
+212 DSSAAVKL
-220 DSSTVVTVSP
+220 SP
-230 AQIKRHLKGR
+230 AQIKRMLKGA
-240 SAMPAGTILRS
+240 SAMPAGTTLVS
-251 VADDYEFTTPGKRR
+251 KMDVLDDGMQNPSHKADELVVEF
-265 DYDASGS
+265 
-272 GYVDYDASHPH
+272 V
-283 YGQDGAL
+283 
-290 IIEFIGWS
+290 GWS

-303 PMFKVVEG
+303 PMFKVVSG
-311 TQALGSYFNGGQ
+311 TQSLGAYFNGGA
-323 LDFAATY
+323 LDFEAVY
-330 TPVGSDEE
+330 TPVGTAEE
-338 INLTLTLYAPRLV
+338 VNVVLTLHAPRLI

-356 NIQGFT
+356 QIQGFT

-384 PMSRGTGEQTP
+384 PMSRGTGEQTM

-412 IQVGCAVTQEQVT
+412 IMVGCAVTQEQVT
-425 DLQKQWGIDVV
+425 DLQKQWGIDVI

-445 ELSSTINRH
+445 ELSATINRH

-487 YQPKNFG
+487 YTATSG
-494 KVRMTPALAIPQNS
+494 VRMTPALAIPQS
-508 ENSADGVSYSS
+508 EQNDPTGVAYKSY
-519 SVRVA
+519 VNVA

-540 RDTLI
+540 RDTLL

-571 VTNITLAT
+571 VTNITIAT

-587 TFSPIANNISQ
+587 TFSPVANTISQ
-598 NGGQLYP
+598 NGGSLYP
-605 IGTMF
+605 IGGMF

-619 MSGSDNRVL
+619 MGGSDNRVL

-654 AEGTMAPKLMI
+654 AEGTMSPKLMI
-665 KSRYALIDAGFYP
+665 KSRYALVDAGFYP

>member
-1 MKIKSNKSVAQAYE
+1 
-15 SYSNRAAARNSDKAI
+15 
-30 YESWAPTIKKITG
+30 
-43 VQDTEK
+43 
-49 LAWMSQLAHNTAKLN
+49 MSKLAHNTAKLN

-69 MPSNSYSPFGGTYQ
+69 MPSNAYSQFGGTYQ
-83 PYNGLYNTLG
+83 PYNNLYNTLG

-109 YADNRNLGSGDKYP
+109 YADNKNLGSGDKYP

-141 VNTTPLQGPTGVL
+141 VNTTPLDGPTGVL

-169 ATPAYAAHNQN
+169 ATPAYSAGTQN
-180 PMANSQT
+180 PKANSQS

-207 EATVP
+207 EATIVDGSTT
-212 DSSDASVA
+212 DSSAAVKL
-220 DSSTVVTVSP
+220 SP
-230 AQIKRHLKGR
+230 AQIKRMLKGA
-240 SAMPAGTILRS
+240 SAMPAGTTLVS
-251 VADDYEFTTPGKRR
+251 KMDVLDGGMQNPAHKADEL
-265 DYDASGS
+265 
-272 GYVDYDASHPH
+272 VV
-283 YGQDGAL
+283 
-290 IIEFIGWS
+290 EFIGWS

-303 PMFKVVEG
+303 PMFKVVSG
-311 TQALGSYFNGGQ
+311 TQSLGAYFNGGA
-323 LDFAATY
+323 LDFEAVY
-330 TPVGSDEE
+330 TPVGSAEE
-338 INLTLTLYAPRLV
+338 VNVVLTLHAPRLI

-356 NIQGFT
+356 QIQGFT

-384 PMSRGTGEQTP
+384 PMSRGTGEQTM

-412 IQVGCAVTQEQVT
+412 IMVGCAVTQEQVT
-425 DLQKQWGIDVV
+425 DLQKQWGIDVI

-445 ELSSTINRH
+445 ELSATINRH

-487 YQPKNFG
+487 YTATSG
-494 KVRMTPALAIPQNS
+494 VRMTPALAIPQS
-508 ENSADGVSYSS
+508 EQNDPTGVAYKSY
-519 SVRVA
+519 VNVA

-540 RDTLI
+540 RDTLL

-571 VTNITLAT
+571 VTNITIAT

-587 TFSPIANNISQ
+587 TFSPVANTISQ
-598 NGGQLYP
+598 NGGSLYP
-605 IGTMF
+605 IGGMF

-619 MSGSDNRVL
+619 MGGSDNRVL

-654 AEGTMAPKLMI
+654 AEGTMSPKLMI
-665 KSRYALIDAGFYP
+665 KSRYALVDAGFYP

>member
-1 MKIKSNKSVAQAYE
+1 
-15 SYSNRAAARNSDKAI
+15 
-30 YESWAPTIKKITG
+30 
-43 VQDTEK
+43 
-49 LAWMSQLAHNTAKLN
+49 MSQLAHNTAKLN

-69 MPSNSYSPFGGTYQ
+69 MPSNAYSQFGGTYQ
-83 PYNGLYNTLG
+83 PYNNLYNTLG

-109 YADNRNLGSGDKYP
+109 YADNKNLGSGDKYP

-141 VNTTPLQGPTGVL
+141 VNTTPLDGPTGVL

-169 ATPAYAAHNQN
+169 ATPAYSAKTQN
-180 PMANSQT
+180 PMANSQS

-207 EATVP
+207 EATIVDGSTT
-212 DSSDASVA
+212 DSSAAVKL
-220 DSSTVVTVSP
+220 SP
-230 AQIKRHLKGR
+230 AQIKRMLKGA
-240 SAMPAGTILRS
+240 SAMPAGTTLVS
-251 VADDYEFTTPGKRR
+251 KMDVLDDDAHNAAKLVVEF
-265 DYDASGS
+265 
-272 GYVDYDASHPH
+272 V
-283 YGQDGAL
+283 
-290 IIEFIGWS
+290 GWS

-303 PMFKVVEG
+303 PMFKVVSG
-311 TQALGSYFNGGQ
+311 TQSLGAYFNGGA
-323 LDFAATY
+323 LDFEAVY
-330 TPVGSDEE
+330 TPVGSAEE
-338 INLTLTLYAPRLV
+338 VNVVLTLHAPRLI

-356 NIQGFT
+356 QIQGFT

-384 PMSRGTGEQTP
+384 PMSRGTGEQTM

-412 IQVGCAVTQEQVT
+412 IMVGCAVTQEQVT
-425 DLQKQWGIDVV
+425 DLQKQWGIDVI

-445 ELSSTINRH
+445 ELSATINRH

-487 YQPKNFG
+487 YTATSG
-494 KVRMTPALAIPQNS
+494 VRMTPALAIPQS
-508 ENSADGVSYSS
+508 EQNDPTGVAYKSY
-519 SVRVA
+519 VNVA

-540 RDTLI
+540 RDTLL

-571 VTNITLAT
+571 VTNITIAT

-587 TFSPIANNISQ
+587 TFSPVANTISQ
-598 NGGQLYP
+598 NGGSLYP
-605 IGTMF
+605 IGEMF

-619 MSGSDNRVL
+619 MGGSDNRVL

-654 AEGTMAPKLMI
+654 AEGTMSPKLMI
-665 KSRYALIDAGFYP
+665 KSRYALVDAGFYP
-678 ETQYLTFCV
+678 ETQYITFCV

>member
-15 SYSNRAAARNSDKAI
+15 SYVNRATAKNSDKAI

-43 VQDTEK
+43 VEDADK
-49 LAWMSQLAHNTAKLN
+49 LAWMSKLAHNTAKLN

-69 MPSNSYSPFGGTYQ
+69 MPSNAYSQFGGTYQ
-83 PYNGLYNTLG
+83 PYNNLYNTLG

-109 YADNRNLGSGDKYP
+109 YADNKNLGSGDKYP

-141 VNTTPLQGPTGVL
+141 VNTTPLDGPTGVL

-169 ATPAYAAHNQN
+169 ATPAYSAKTQN
-180 PMANSQT
+180 PMANSQS

-207 EATVP
+207 EATIVDGSTT
-212 DSSDASVA
+212 DSSAAVKL
-220 DSSTVVTVSP
+220 SP
-230 AQIKRHLKGR
+230 AQIKRMLKGA
-240 SAMPAGTILRS
+240 SAMPAGTTLVS
-251 VADDYEFTTPGKRR
+251 KMDVLDGGMQNPAHKADELVVEF
-265 DYDASGS
+265 
-272 GYVDYDASHPH
+272 V
-283 YGQDGAL
+283 
-290 IIEFIGWS
+290 GWA

-303 PMFKVVEG
+303 PMFKVVSG
-311 TQALGSYFNGGQ
+311 TQSLGAYFNGGA
-323 LDFAATY
+323 LDFEAVY
-330 TPVGSDEE
+330 TPVGSAEE
-338 INLTLTLYAPRLV
+338 VNVVLTLHAPRLI

-356 NIQGFT
+356 QIQGFT

-384 PMSRGTGEQTP
+384 PMSRGTGEQTM

-412 IQVGCAVTQEQVT
+412 IMVGCAVTQEQVT
-425 DLQKQWGIDVV
+425 DLQKQWGIDVI

-445 ELSSTINRH
+445 ELSATINRH

-487 YQPKNFG
+487 YTATSG
-494 KVRMTPALAIPQNS
+494 VRMTPALAIPQS
-508 ENSADGVSYSS
+508 EQNDPTGVAYKSY
-519 SVRVA
+519 VNVA

-540 RDTLI
+540 RDTLL

-571 VTNITLAT
+571 VTNITIAT

-587 TFSPIANNISQ
+587 TFSPVANTISQ
-598 NGGQLYP
+598 NGGSLYP
-605 IGTMF
+605 IGGMF

-619 MSGSDNRVL
+619 MGGSDNRVL

-654 AEGTMAPKLMI
+654 AEGTMSPKLMI
-665 KSRYALIDAGFYP
+665 KSRYALVDAGFYP